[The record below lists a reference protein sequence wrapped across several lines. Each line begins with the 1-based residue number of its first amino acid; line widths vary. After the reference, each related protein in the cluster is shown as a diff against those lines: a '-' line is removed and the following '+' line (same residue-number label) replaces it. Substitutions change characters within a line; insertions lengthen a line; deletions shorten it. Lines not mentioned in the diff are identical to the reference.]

1 MSAQAQVQP
10 QVADEVIVYNK
21 RRNVELL
28 LLLMAQ
34 SFGFA
39 GWVITHLNLY
49 GELPTNMPVVA
60 GIWYG
65 LGLATHLVVRFRL
78 PYADPVI
85 LPSVFLLNGLG
96 LAMIYRIDQIP
107 EPVRTDSTMQ
117 LLWTALGL

>member
-60 GIWYG
+60 GI
-65 LGLATHLVVRFRL
+65 
-78 PYADPVI
+78 
-85 LPSVFLLNGLG
+85 
-96 LAMIYRIDQIP
+96 
-107 EPVRTDSTMQ
+107 
-117 LLWTALGL
+117 